1 MVTQAAIGFDQKKP
15 PSRTAVVALVI
26 SKGFDSVDHTIL
38 LQQISDSA
46 LHSNLVRWLAVYFHG
61 HSAACIY
68 QSARFALMIIHSWTP
83 QGGVLLPAIFNHFVS
98 VKPDTASLSESYADN
113 ITAGE
118 TSP

>member
-68 QSARFALMIIHSWTP
+68 QSARFCIDDHP
-83 QGGVLLPAIFNHFVS
+83 LLDTSRRS
-98 VKPDTASLSESYADN
+98 V
-113 ITAGE
+113 IAGHLQPLRLRQ
-118 TSP
+118 T